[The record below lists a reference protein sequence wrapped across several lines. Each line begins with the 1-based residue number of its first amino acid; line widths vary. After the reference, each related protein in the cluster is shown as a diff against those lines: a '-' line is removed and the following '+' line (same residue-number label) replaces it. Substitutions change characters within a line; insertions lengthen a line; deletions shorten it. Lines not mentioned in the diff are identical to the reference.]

1 MSGETPLEELA
12 ERALAEIRAAASADV
27 LETVRVAWLGRKSML
42 MARMKTLG
50 SLEPEARRSVGAR
63 LNEIKAL
70 IEEAVRGRMA
80 SLVDGAPDSAL
91 DVTLPEPAGGRGSRH
106 PIPLVMEQ
114 VVEAFRGMGFEKSEG
129 SEVVTEFDN
138 FDFLNTA
145 PDHPARDMQDTFYL
159 GGSAAPDGA
168 GRRML
173 RSHTSAMWRS
183 EMERHEPP
191 LRMVFPGRVYRR
203 DPADATHSPVFHQV
217 EGLWV
222 DDACRF
228 SDLKGVLSAFLRG
241 FFGEDLGVRF
251 EPRFF
256 PFTEPSTEVS
266 IECTSCRGKGC
277 RACGRSGWLEILGAG
292 MVHPSI
298 LAKAG
303 RGYATP
309 GTRGFAFGMG
319 VERLAML
326 KYRMTDMRWM
336 YDNDLRVLAQ
346 VRG

>member
-1 MSGETPLEELA
+1 VSQETSLEELA
-12 ERALAEIRAAASADV
+12 ARALAEIRAASTMDV
-27 LETVRVAWLGRKSML
+27 LEAARVAWLGRKSEL
-42 MARMKTLG
+42 MARLKTLG
-50 SLEPEARRSVGAR
+50 SLDPEARRSVGAR
-63 LNEIKAL
+63 LNELKAS
-70 IEEAVRGRMA
+70 IEEAVRGRGA
-80 SLVDGAPDSAL
+80 SLAEGSPASAL
-91 DVTLPEPAGGRGSRH
+91 DVTLPAPAAVRGSRH
-106 PIPLVMEQ
+106 PIPLVMERI
-114 VVEAFRGMGFEKSEG
+114 VDAFRGMGFEKAEG
-129 SEVVTEFDN
+129 AEVVTEFDN

-159 GGSAAPDGA
+159 GGSADRA

-183 EMERHEPP
+183 EMEHHEPP

-298 LAKAG
+298 LARAG
-303 RGYATP
+303 RGYAAA
-309 GTRGFAFGMG
+309 GVRGFAFGMG

-326 KYRMTDMRWM
+326 KYRMADMRWM